1 MPGGGI
7 MSTRSL
13 RILLGI
19 AALVPIAACASIDC
33 AYDVKARPEPI
44 YLAAEEGVFYGQ
56 NYTACFV
63 IDGVVHKEYIPECAY
78 RHYYDRQN
86 RRRPAAPAT
95 TWQ

>member
-1 MPGGGI
+1 

-78 RHYYDRQN
+78 RYYYDRQN

>member
-1 MPGGGI
+1 MC
-7 MSTRSL
+7 TRSL

-19 AALVPIAACASIDC
+19 AALMSVASCASIDC

-44 YLAAEEGVFYGQ
+44 YLAAEEGVFYGW

-78 RHYYDRQN
+78 RYYYDRQS

-95 TWQ
+95 WQ

>member
-19 AALVPIAACASIDC
+19 AALVSIAACASIDC

-78 RHYYDRQN
+78 RYYYDRQN

>member
-1 MPGGGI
+1 

-13 RILLGI
+13 TMLLAL
-19 AALVPIAACASIDC
+19 AALMSVASCASFDC
-33 AYDVKARPEPI
+33 AYDVKARPEPV

-78 RHYYDRQN
+78 RYYYDRQN
-86 RRRPAAPAT
+86 QRRSAAPAT
-95 TWQ
+95 RQ

>member
-1 MPGGGI
+1 

-19 AALVPIAACASIDC
+19 AALVSIAACASIDC

-78 RHYYDRQN
+78 RYYYDRQN